1 MAFCSVFLTFSL
13 LTKTYSS
20 RNNDAR
26 NNDGLG
32 FEAYCLG
39 LGLEGYCLGQF
50 IQDHVT
56 LILSHFISRP
66 HSCILA
72 RDYNNNN
79 NNNVVY
85 GHIDY
90 TAITLDVLSY

>member
-1 MAFCSVFLTFSL
+1 MTPETTTVLALKLTVL
-13 LTKTYSS
+13 VLV
-20 RNNDAR
+20 
-26 NNDGLG
+26 LG
-32 FEAYCLG
+32 VVTYCLG

-79 NNNVVY
+79 NNNNNNVVY